1 MNNWFAFVSFAV
13 SRPFTKQQR
22 VMKHL
27 YMLTESTNKSLCCSK
42 EAVRCFVFVSSF
54 ISTIHRAQV
63 PLHTNK
69 FCSLLFSLSWSCMLQ
84 AVINI
89 ASLMRRRRC
98 GKLHN
103 ELSYL
108 LFAGPARY
116 RSIASY
122 IADKCN
128 LCLPHL
134 HSTPPLGGG
143 GRCWNIAMMFGTE
156 KWFGYLTVKELII
169 CLLGLTESMNVT
181 DGRTDTP

>member
-1 MNNWFAFVSFAV
+1 MYRKSTQPMNNWFAFVSFAV

-27 YMLTESTNKSLCCSK
+27 YMLTESTNKSFCCSK

-122 IADKCN
+122 IADNCN

-143 GRCWNIAMMFGTE
+143 VAVGI
-156 KWFGYLTVKELII
+156 L
-169 CLLGLTESMNVT
+169 
-181 DGRTDTP
+181 P